1 MKLRTLILLLT
12 LSFYFT
18 QDRSTI
24 FTTFTGEDPNPDN
37 GGYDI
42 KYTDDE
48 NIYGA
53 ANRFYINNEYA
64 LERVYI
70 YLSYEF
76 EDAFELQQVQVSI
89 CEDNNGVPGDCLT
102 DNIINLSPS
111 NFEGNWYMA
120 SLLETC
126 AKINTESYY
135 WIVVLPFEGTNAK
148 WVYSTENTFEYSTST
163 DGGYSWSQYNSGFA
177 GTSYLT
183 AEQIYVPPFSG
194 GDLNGDFVA
203 NILDVVFMVQYVL
216 GNQEFNDEQLA
227 AGDLTQDGGINI
239 LDIVALVNQITN
251 TNENYVTDFLYEDMN
266 DNSPTYGQDV
276 GPPIYEG
283 KISAYYFGKAG

>member
-1 MKLRTLILLLT
+1 MELI
-12 LSFYFT
+12 
-18 QDRSTI
+18 
-24 FTTFTGEDPNPDN
+24 
-37 GGYDI
+37 
-42 KYTDDE
+42 
-48 NIYGA
+48 
-53 ANRFYINNEYA
+53 RFYINNEYA

-111 NFEGNWYMA
+111 NFEGNWYMVL
-120 SLLETC
+120 LLETC

-276 GPPIYEG
+276 GPPILRR
-283 KISAYYFGKAG
+283 KNLSLLFW